1 MKQKRTFVTLLLVI
15 ALLCLGIAYAI
26 IQGTELVISGE
37 ASTLAAD
44 GNIDVQFTNYDIQE
58 DVSAGKVAATVGT
71 DGLTANINVSELKTA
86 GQSATV
92 VYTIEN
98 KAEDMAATLTTPDIT
113 WTNTKWFDV
122 ECTLGGTS
130 LEKYSADGDTDS
142 TTATVVVTLKET
154 VVTDKDAEAA
164 VADDISITIN
174 ANPVENAT
182 TGN

>member
-15 ALLCLGIAYAI
+15 ALLCLGIAYAA
-26 IQGTELVISGE
+26 IQGTELVISGQ

-44 GNIDVQFTNYDIQE
+44 GNIDVQLTAYDVQE
-58 DVSAGKVAATVGT
+58 EVSAGKVTAGVGT
-71 DGLTANINVSELKTA
+71 DGLTANIKVEELKTA

-98 KAEDMAATLTTPDIT
+98 KAEDMAATLTNPDIT
-113 WTNTKWFDV
+113 WTNTEWFDV

-130 LEKYSADGDTDS
+130 LEKYSEDGDADS

-154 VVTDKDAEAA
+154 VVTDTDAAKA
-164 VADDISITIN
+164 VADDISIKIN

-182 TGN
+182 SEN